1 MWVPK
6 SLKQISKRVCPTAR
20 SLARFWHHPRAGGAG
35 STSSKHYAAPPRFQM
50 PHRVEF
56 VTDGDLGTD
65 GDESQVELGDETF
78 TASDA
83 NVKRT
88 FSVQLLR
95 LLPRNGMIP

>member
-1 MWVPK
+1 
-6 SLKQISKRVCPTAR
+6 
-20 SLARFWHHPRAGGAG
+20 
-35 STSSKHYAAPPRFQM
+35 M